1 MDLIEKENEVILKD
15 KGLEG
20 LLLTI
25 AKHGK
30 VGLHQ
35 FSSGHWYCR
44 CEMRVSGV
52 GINFEVT
59 SDSNHVMPIEAARTC
74 LFRIT
79 ETLAKYGIPV

>member
-20 LLLTI
+20 LLLMI

-30 VGLHQ
+30 ASLWQLPNG
-35 FSSGHWYCR
+35 SWSCR
-44 CEMRVSGV
+44 SEMRVTSVGV
-52 GINFEVT
+52 TFDIK
-59 SDSNHVMPIEAARTC
+59 SDFDHKTPTEAVRTC

>member
-1 MDLIEKENEVILKD
+1 MDLIKKENEVILKD

-20 LLLTI
+20 LLLMI

-30 VGLHQ
+30 ASLWQLPNG
-35 FSSGHWYCR
+35 SWSCR
-44 CEMRVSGV
+44 SEMRVTSVGV
-52 GINFEVT
+52 TFQIK
-59 SDSNHVMPIEAARTC
+59 SDFDHKTPTEAARTC

>member
-1 MDLIEKENEVILKD
+1 MDLIEKENDVIIKD

-20 LLLTI
+20 LLIMI

-30 VGLHQ
+30 ASLWQLPNG
-35 FSSGHWYCR
+35 SWSCR
-44 CEMRVSGV
+44 SEMRVNCVGV
-52 GINFEVT
+52 TFEIK
-59 SDSNHVMPIEAARTC
+59 SDFDHKTPTEAARLC